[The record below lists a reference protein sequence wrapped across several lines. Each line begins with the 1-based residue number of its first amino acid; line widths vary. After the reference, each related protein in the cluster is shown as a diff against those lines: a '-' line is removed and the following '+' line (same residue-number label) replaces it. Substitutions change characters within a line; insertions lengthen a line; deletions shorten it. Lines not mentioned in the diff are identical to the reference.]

1 MVERSKESSPHS
13 TLPASKGGV
22 LRAGTALILAS
33 ACSALFFGSIHLA
46 GLPADHTLVRYT
58 MGHWIE
64 MVEVGFFFWGMAILA
79 LKGIQLAREGGAVHF
94 PWLAGEPSGI
104 PPHSASALVERMR
117 TVPASLQR
125 TIMGR
130 RLGRAINDV
139 ADRQASDHLDDYM
152 KDLAEQDADESHAS
166 FALPRTIAWAI
177 PILGFLGTV
186 IGITIAIA
194 NITPA
199 QLEESLP
206 EVTAGLA
213 VAFDT
218 TALALTL
225 SMGLI
230 FSIFM
235 IERAEQNLL
244 SRIDRMT
251 RHWLG
256 NRFLSTSAE
265 SAPYLSAV
273 QAASLQVIQHTRSL
287 VEAQSQ
293 LWSQTLQQLHDRL
306 DQTMAHR
313 DQTFA
318 DVMNRLLQEAR
329 RDTTSFDTSQRRL
342 EDLQSRLTRL
352 AELLVHR
359 TGEERA
365 LIASQD
371 RLAENLRMLRQTQ
384 SFDETLHSLTAAVH
398 LLTVRAHQV
407 ASDRTDRLENKAA

>member
-1 MVERSKESSPHS
+1 M
-13 TLPASKGGV
+13 
-22 LRAGTALILAS
+22 
-33 ACSALFFGSIHLA
+33 FFGTLVGL
-46 GLPADHTLVRYT
+46 GLPTDNTFIRYT

-64 MVEVGFFFWGMAILA
+64 MVEVGFFFWGMAILTFKVIGSRTQRRA
-79 LKGIQLAREGGAVHF
+79 IEYN
-94 PWLAGEPSGI
+94 WLPRQQGGI
-104 PPHSASALVERMR
+104 PAEQAADLAEQLSAA
-117 TVPASLQR
+117 PARLRQ

-130 RLGRAINDV
+130 RLCRAVFDV
-139 ADRQASDHLDDYM
+139 ADRGASDHLDDYM
-152 KDLAEQDADESHAS
+152 KDLADEDANEGQAS
-166 FALPRTIAWAI
+166 FTLPRTIAWAI

-230 FSIFM
+230 FSIFVV
-235 IERAEQNLL
+235 ERMEQGLL
-244 SRIDRMT
+244 ARVDSAARRL
-251 RHWLG
+251 LG

-273 QAASLQVIQHTRSL
+273 QAASLQVIAHTRSL
-287 VEAQSQ
+287 VETQTQ
-293 LWSQTLQQLHDRL
+293 IWSQTLSQLNDRL
-306 DQTMAHR
+306 DQALAKR
-313 DQTFA
+313 DQMFTQA
-318 DVMNRLLQEAR
+318 MNQLMAETR
-329 RDTTSFDTSQRRL
+329 RDTSLFDASQKRL

-407 ASDRTDRLENKAA
+407 SADRNDRSENKAA

>member
-1 MVERSKESSPHS
+1 MPVRPHAGSPRKS
-13 TLPASKGGV
+13 LD
-22 LRAGTALILAS
+22 AGTGGMGATLAALLIAGL
-33 ACSALFFGSIHLA
+33 CSALFFGSLVILRLDA
-46 GLPADHTLVRYT
+46 ENSLVRYT

-64 MVEVGFFFWGMAILA
+64 VVEVIFFFWGMGIL
-79 LKGIQLAREGGAVHF
+79 LVK
-94 PWLAGEPSGI
+94 LAGMSRQRRAIEYNWLPSSPTPI
-104 PPHSASALVERMR
+104 PPQQASTLNSHLL
-117 TVPASLQR
+117 TVPVSLLR

-130 RLGRAINDV
+130 RLSLAINDV
-139 ADRQASDHLDDYM
+139 VDREASDHLDDYM
-152 KDLAEQDADESHAS
+152 KDLADQDSDESHAS

-230 FSIFM
+230 FSIF
-235 IERAEQNLL
+235 IVERMEQRLL
-244 SRIDRMT
+244 SRVDAT
-251 RHWLG
+251 ARHWLG
-256 NRFLSTSAE
+256 HRFLSTSGE

-273 QAASLQVIQHTRSL
+273 QAASMQVIQHTRSL
-287 VEAQSQ
+287 VEAQTN
-293 LWSQTLQQLHDRL
+293 LWSQTLNQLNDRL
-306 DQTMAHR
+306 DKGLAKR
-313 DQTFA
+313 DQMFLE
-318 DVMNRLLQEAR
+318 VMSQLIQETK
-329 RDTTSFDTSQRRL
+329 RDNTSFDASQRRL

-352 AELLVHR
+352 AELMVNR

-398 LLTVRAHQV
+398 LLTVRAHHLGNE
-407 ASDRTDRLENKAA
+407 RPENRAA

>member
-1 MVERSKESSPHS
+1 MADRTPSKQPSALNSSPAS
-13 TLPASKGGV
+13 GWIATLGPLMLAGV
-22 LRAGTALILAS
+22 LS
-33 ACSALFFGSIHLA
+33 AIFFGTLITLR
-46 GLPADHTLVRYT
+46 LPPEYTLVRYT

-79 LKGIQLAREGGAVHF
+79 YKVLGINLQRKAIDYAWLPKHQSAIPAQKAAEVAEQL
-94 PWLAGEPSGI
+94 
-104 PPHSASALVERMR
+104 SAA
-117 TVPASLQR
+117 PAKLRR

-130 RLGRAINDV
+130 RLCRAISDV
-139 ADRQASDHLDDYM
+139 ADREASDHLDQYM
-152 KDLAEQDADESHAS
+152 KDLADEDADEGHAS
-166 FALPRTIAWAI
+166 FTLPRTIAWAI

-186 IGITIAIA
+186 IGITLASA

-230 FSIFM
+230 FSIF
-235 IERAEQNLL
+235 IVERMEQGVLGRVDAA
-244 SRIDRMT
+244 SRRL
-251 RHWLG
+251 LG
-256 NRFLSTSAE
+256 NRFLSTSTE

-273 QAASLQVIQHTRSL
+273 QAASLQVIQHTRTL
-287 VEAQSQ
+287 VDAQTQ
-293 LWSQTLQQLHDRL
+293 LWSQTLSQLNERL
-306 DQTMAHR
+306 DQALAKR
-313 DQTFA
+313 DQMFTQ
-318 DVMNRLLQEAR
+318 VMSQFIAEAR
-329 RDTTSFDTSQRRL
+329 RDTTAFDTSQKRM

-352 AELLVHR
+352 AELLIHR

-398 LLTVRAHQV
+398 LLTVRAHQLT
-407 ASDRTDRLENKAA
+407 SDRSEAKAA

>member
-1 MVERSKESSPHS
+1 
-13 TLPASKGGV
+13 
-22 LRAGTALILAS
+22 
-33 ACSALFFGSIHLA
+33 
-46 GLPADHTLVRYT
+46 
-58 MGHWIE
+58 
-64 MVEVGFFFWGMAILA
+64 
-79 LKGIQLAREGGAVHF
+79 
-94 PWLAGEPSGI
+94 
-104 PPHSASALVERMR
+104 
-117 TVPASLQR
+117 
-125 TIMGR
+125 MGR
-130 RLGRAINDV
+130 RLSLAINDV
-139 ADRQASDHLDDYM
+139 ADREASDHLDDYM
-152 KDLAEQDADESHAS
+152 KDLADRDSDESHAS

-230 FSIFM
+230 FSIF
-235 IERAEQNLL
+235 IVERMEQRLL
-244 SRIDRMT
+244 SRVDAMA

-256 NRFLSTSAE
+256 HRFLSTSGE

-287 VEAQSQ
+287 VEAQTN
-293 LWSQTLQQLHDRL
+293 LWSQTLTQLNDRL
-306 DQTMAHR
+306 DKGLAKR
-313 DQTFA
+313 DQMFLE
-318 DVMNRLLQEAR
+318 VMSQLIQETK
-329 RDTTSFDTSQRRL
+329 RDNTSFDASQRRI

-352 AELLVHR
+352 AELIVNR

-407 ASDRTDRLENKAA
+407 SNDRPENRAA